1 MNEKKNYKSR
11 KTTKN
16 TKKQKTSKKT
26 GKSVKRSGKVE
37 TIKNNLYSIFCVSE
51 GV

>member
-1 MNEKKNYKSR
+1 MRKKTINQV

-26 GKSVKRSGKVE
+26 GKSLKRSGKVE

-51 GV
+51 GD